1 MKSFY
6 VINGD
11 FNTMKFEP
19 YNIIPYLIEKY
30 NGSDNKPNTFEEFKE
45 FIVKWSRYQFWARAQ
60 YEIIISAWPPTKDG
74 RERDKWDIHR
84 QIMMNLDII
93 TEIVMSEIKCL
104 NM

>member
-19 YNIIPYLIEKY
+19 YDVIPYFVRMFEET
-30 NGSDNKPNTFEEFKE
+30 DDKPTTFEEFRE
-45 FIVKWSRYQFWARAQ
+45 FVKGWSAYHFWSRCQ

-74 RERDKWDIHR
+74 KERDKWDVHR
-84 QIMMNLDII
+84 QIMMNLDIV
-93 TEIVMSEIKCL
+93 TQIVMSEV
-104 NM
+104 NA